1 MNADSGIGRLAR
13 LHRRLYKG
21 CSSWVMC
28 FGPTLSACYDDETQA
43 AAGLMSLMSLCN
55 KWFISE
61 MQIINAAFY
70 QWPFEEPFSPLIFHR
85 WALPQC
91 NTHRK
96 QSCPVVRVMQMSWYS
111 LEEAVCSLQHFVYTG
126 TIWHM
131 ILANTLM
138 ITYIHSSCDC
148 QFLWTVCFLRWSDCT
163 ASLITLKCLSWIKIW
178 SFANPNRVK
187 SVYTAQID
195 AYTPTNIGL
204 NIS

>member
-1 MNADSGIGRLAR
+1 MNTSLHTSMNADSGIGRLAR
-13 LHRRLYKG
+13 LHCRLYKG
-21 CSSWVMC
+21 CSSWVLC

-70 QWPFEEPFSPLIFHR
+70 QWPFKEPFSPLIFHR

-131 ILANTLM
+131 ISANTLM
-138 ITYIHSSCDC
+138 ITDIPSSCAWLSVSLNC
-148 QFLWTVCFLRWSDCT
+148 SFSTVEWLYSIINYFEMLELD
-163 ASLITLKCLSWIKIW
+163 
-178 SFANPNRVK
+178 
-187 SVYTAQID
+187 
-195 AYTPTNIGL
+195 
-204 NIS
+204 